1 MNEDQPLG
9 NPGDHIRWLESKQR
23 RTKGSV
29 VGGMAP
35 LFSLLVHI
43 VSLFPKHDCITQC
56 LVQCERMQLSKR
68 YQTPSFP
75 PITLWGFCFSCTI
88 LPPPP
93 VSSSSSF
100 CLVLIITTS
109 STHHHQHNTIIR
121 TPSTDYHQHTISNTP
136 PSYCQEGIINAQLRL
151 VPHYT
156 TWHTICCPCAV
167 IDFNADMTCH
177 TSIHCLLI

>member
-1 MNEDQPLG
+1 MWFWL
-9 NPGDHIRWLESKQR
+9 ILESKQR

-35 LFSLLVHI
+35 LFSLFAHI

-56 LVQCERMQLSKR
+56 LVQCERMQCNCQRSIR
-68 YQTPSFP
+68 HHFFP
-75 PITLWGFCFSCTI
+75 RSPCEAFCFSCTI

-93 VSSSSSF
+93 ASSSSSSF

-121 TPSTDYHQHTISNTP
+121 TPCADYHQHTISNTH
-136 PSYCQEGIINAQLRL
+136 PSYNTIYTSPATRQHLCII
-151 VPHYT
+151 
-156 TWHTICCPCAV
+156 ICIKP
-167 IDFNADMTCH
+167 
-177 TSIHCLLI
+177 